1 MLVLTVFV
9 CAGLIAGALAAGV
22 TAFVNR
28 DPAHVSHGPVHAV
41 AGATRRS
48 IERHI
53 LSERVTEIYQ
63 AANGREAM
71 ELFERYRPEF
81 VTMDLTMPEM
91 DGLTCISRMMALKPD
106 TRLMVISALGDAET
120 AIEAVERGAN
130 EYVVKPFSA
139 EELNLALANLVA
151 GA

>member
-1 MLVLTVFV
+1 MGVETVP
-9 CAGLIAGALAAGV
+9 GTSGRLLIV
-22 TAFVNR
+22 DDSSTV
-28 DPAHVSHGPVHAV
+28 
-41 AGATRRS
+41 RRS

-91 DGLTCISRMMALKPD
+91 DGLTCISKMMALKPD

-139 EELNLALANLVA
+139 EDLNLALANLVA

>member
-1 MLVLTVFV
+1 MPGTSGRLLIVDDSSTV
-9 CAGLIAGALAAGV
+9 
-22 TAFVNR
+22 
-28 DPAHVSHGPVHAV
+28 
-41 AGATRRS
+41 RRS

-53 LSERVTEIYQ
+53 LSDRVTEIYQ
-63 AANGREAM
+63 AANGREAL

-91 DGLTCISRMMALKPD
+91 DGLTCISKMMALRPD

-130 EYVVKPFSA
+130 EYVIKPFSA
-139 EELNLALANLVA
+139 EDLNLALANLVA
-151 GA
+151 GT

>member
-1 MLVLTVFV
+1 MGVETVP
-9 CAGLIAGALAAGV
+9 GTSGRLLIV
-22 TAFVNR
+22 DDSSTV
-28 DPAHVSHGPVHAV
+28 
-41 AGATRRS
+41 RRS

-63 AANGREAM
+63 AASGREAM

-91 DGLTCISRMMALKPD
+91 DGLTCISKMMALKPD
-106 TRLMVISALGDAET
+106 TRLMVISALGDSET

-139 EELNLALANLVA
+139 EDLNLALANLIA
-151 GA
+151 KA

>member
-1 MLVLTVFV
+1 MGARTVLGTSGRLLIVDDSSTV
-9 CAGLIAGALAAGV
+9 
-22 TAFVNR
+22 
-28 DPAHVSHGPVHAV
+28 
-41 AGATRRS
+41 RRS

-53 LSERVTEIYQ
+53 FSDRVTEIYQ
-63 AANGREAM
+63 AANGHEAM

-106 TRLMVISALGDAET
+106 TRLMVISALGDATT

-139 EELNLALANLVA
+139 EDLNLALANLIA
-151 GA
+151 EA

>member
-1 MLVLTVFV
+1 MQGTSGRLLIVDDSSTV
-9 CAGLIAGALAAGV
+9 
-22 TAFVNR
+22 
-28 DPAHVSHGPVHAV
+28 
-41 AGATRRS
+41 RRS

-53 LSERVTEIYQ
+53 FSNRVTEIYQ
-63 AANGREAM
+63 AANGLEAM

-91 DGLTCISRMMALKPD
+91 DGLTCISKMMALKPD

-139 EELNLALANLVA
+139 EDLNLALANLVA
-151 GA
+151 GI

>member
-1 MLVLTVFV
+1 MPGTRGKLLIVDDSSTV
-9 CAGLIAGALAAGV
+9 
-22 TAFVNR
+22 
-28 DPAHVSHGPVHAV
+28 
-41 AGATRRS
+41 RRS

-53 LSERVTEIYQ
+53 LSDRVTEIYQ

-71 ELFERYRPEF
+71 ELFERHRPEF

-91 DGLTCISRMMALKPD
+91 DGLTCISKMMALKPD

-139 EELNLALANLVA
+139 RDLNLALANLVV

>member
-1 MLVLTVFV
+1 MKGTRGKLLIVDDSSTV
-9 CAGLIAGALAAGV
+9 
-22 TAFVNR
+22 
-28 DPAHVSHGPVHAV
+28 
-41 AGATRRS
+41 RRS

-53 LSERVTEIYQ
+53 FSNQVTEIYQ

-71 ELFERYRPEF
+71 ELFERHRPEF

-91 DGLTCISRMMALKPD
+91 DGLTCISKMMALKPD

-139 EELNLALANLVA
+139 EDLNLALANLVA
-151 GA
+151 SA

>member
-1 MLVLTVFV
+1 MGVRTVLLTRGRLLIVDDSSTV
-9 CAGLIAGALAAGV
+9 
-22 TAFVNR
+22 
-28 DPAHVSHGPVHAV
+28 
-41 AGATRRS
+41 RRS

-53 LSERVTEIYQ
+53 FSDRVSEIYQ

-91 DGLTCISRMMALKPD
+91 DGLTCISKMMALKPD

-139 EELNLALANLVA
+139 EDLNLALANLVA

>member
-1 MLVLTVFV
+1 MGVETVQ
-9 CAGLIAGALAAGV
+9 GTSGRLLIV
-22 TAFVNR
+22 DDSSTV
-28 DPAHVSHGPVHAV
+28 
-41 AGATRRS
+41 RRS

-91 DGLTCISRMMALKPD
+91 DGLTCISKMMALKPD
-106 TRLMVISALGDAET
+106 TRLMVISALGDTET

-139 EELNLALANLVA
+139 EDLNLALANLVA

>member
-1 MLVLTVFV
+1 MGVRTVP
-9 CAGLIAGALAAGV
+9 GTSGRLLIV
-22 TAFVNR
+22 DDSSTV
-28 DPAHVSHGPVHAV
+28 
-41 AGATRRS
+41 RRS

-53 LSERVTEIYQ
+53 LSDRVTEIYQ

-91 DGLTCISRMMALKPD
+91 DGLTCISKMMALKPD

-139 EELNLALANLVA
+139 EDLNLALANLVA
-151 GA
+151 GT

>member
-1 MLVLTVFV
+1 MRGTRGRLLIVDDSSTV
-9 CAGLIAGALAAGV
+9 
-22 TAFVNR
+22 
-28 DPAHVSHGPVHAV
+28 
-41 AGATRRS
+41 RRS

-53 LSERVTEIYQ
+53 LSDRVTEIYQ

-91 DGLTCISRMMALKPD
+91 DGLTCISKMMALKPD

-139 EELNLALANLVA
+139 EDLNLALANLVA
-151 GA
+151 GT

>member
-1 MLVLTVFV
+1 MGVKTVP
-9 CAGLIAGALAAGV
+9 GTRGRLLIV
-22 TAFVNR
+22 DDSSTV
-28 DPAHVSHGPVHAV
+28 
-41 AGATRRS
+41 RRS

-53 LSERVTEIYQ
+53 LSDRVTEIYQ

-91 DGLTCISRMMALKPD
+91 DGLTCISKMMALKPD

-130 EYVVKPFSA
+130 EYVVKPFSP
-139 EELNLALANLVA
+139 EDLNLALANLVA
-151 GA
+151 ES

>member
-1 MLVLTVFV
+1 MPGTSGRLLIVDDSSTV
-9 CAGLIAGALAAGV
+9 
-22 TAFVNR
+22 
-28 DPAHVSHGPVHAV
+28 
-41 AGATRRS
+41 RRS

-91 DGLTCISRMMALKPD
+91 DGLTCISKMMALKPD

-130 EYVVKPFSA
+130 EYVVKPFSV
-139 EELNLALANLVA
+139 EDLNLALANLVA
-151 GA
+151 GV

>member
-1 MLVLTVFV
+1 MPGTSGKLLIVDDSSTV
-9 CAGLIAGALAAGV
+9 
-22 TAFVNR
+22 
-28 DPAHVSHGPVHAV
+28 
-41 AGATRRS
+41 RRS

-71 ELFERYRPEF
+71 ELFERYRPEY

-91 DGLTCISRMMALKPD
+91 DGLTCISKMMTLKPD

-139 EELNLALANLVA
+139 EDLNLALDNLVA

>member
-1 MLVLTVFV
+1 LLIVDDSSTV
-9 CAGLIAGALAAGV
+9 
-22 TAFVNR
+22 
-28 DPAHVSHGPVHAV
+28 
-41 AGATRRS
+41 RRS

-53 LSERVTEIYQ
+53 LSNRVTEIYQ

-91 DGLTCISRMMALKPD
+91 DGLTCISKMMALKPD
-106 TRLMVISALGDAET
+106 TRLMVISALGDATT

-139 EELNLALANLVA
+139 EELNLALANLIA
-151 GA
+151 EA

>member
-1 MLVLTVFV
+1 MPGTSGRLLIVDDSSTV
-9 CAGLIAGALAAGV
+9 
-22 TAFVNR
+22 
-28 DPAHVSHGPVHAV
+28 
-41 AGATRRS
+41 RRS

-53 LSERVTEIYQ
+53 LSDRVTEIYQ

-71 ELFERYRPEF
+71 ELFERYLPEF

-91 DGLTCISRMMALKPD
+91 DGLTCISKMMALKPD

-139 EELNLALANLVA
+139 EDLNLALANLVA
-151 GA
+151 GV

>member
-1 MLVLTVFV
+1 MGVRTVLGTSGSLLIVDDSSTV
-9 CAGLIAGALAAGV
+9 
-22 TAFVNR
+22 
-28 DPAHVSHGPVHAV
+28 
-41 AGATRRS
+41 RRS

-53 LSERVTEIYQ
+53 FSNRVTEIYQ
-63 AANGREAM
+63 AANGREAL

-91 DGLTCISRMMALKPD
+91 DGLTCISKMMALKPD

-130 EYVVKPFSA
+130 EYVIKPFSP
-139 EELNLALANLVA
+139 EDLNLALANLVA
-151 GA
+151 GT

>member
-1 MLVLTVFV
+1 MGVRTVLETSGRLLIVDDSSTV
-9 CAGLIAGALAAGV
+9 
-22 TAFVNR
+22 
-28 DPAHVSHGPVHAV
+28 
-41 AGATRRS
+41 RRS

-53 LSERVTEIYQ
+53 LSDRVTAIYQ
-63 AANGREAM
+63 AGNGREAM

-91 DGLTCISRMMALKPD
+91 DGLTCISKMMALKPD

-139 EELNLALANLVA
+139 EDLNLALDNLVA

>member
-1 MLVLTVFV
+1 MGARTVLGTSGRLLIVDDSSTV
-9 CAGLIAGALAAGV
+9 
-22 TAFVNR
+22 
-28 DPAHVSHGPVHAV
+28 
-41 AGATRRS
+41 RRS

-53 LSERVTEIYQ
+53 FSDRLTEIYQ

-91 DGLTCISRMMALKPD
+91 DGLTCISKMMALKPD

-139 EELNLALANLVA
+139 EELNLALTNLIA
-151 GA
+151 EA

>member
-1 MLVLTVFV
+1 MRGTSGRLLIVDDSSTV
-9 CAGLIAGALAAGV
+9 
-22 TAFVNR
+22 
-28 DPAHVSHGPVHAV
+28 
-41 AGATRRS
+41 RRS

-53 LSERVTEIYQ
+53 FSERVTEIYQ

-91 DGLTCISRMMALKPD
+91 DGLTCISKMMSLKPD

-139 EELNLALANLVA
+139 EDLNLALANLVA
-151 GA
+151 GV

>member
-1 MLVLTVFV
+1 MGARTVS
-9 CAGLIAGALAAGV
+9 GTSGRLLIV
-22 TAFVNR
+22 DDSSTV
-28 DPAHVSHGPVHAV
+28 
-41 AGATRRS
+41 RRS

-91 DGLTCISRMMALKPD
+91 DGLTCISKMMALKPD
-106 TRLMVISALGDAET
+106 TRLMVISALGDAAT

-139 EELNLALANLVA
+139 EDLNSALANLIA
-151 GA
+151 EA

>member
-1 MLVLTVFV
+1 MLGTSGRLLIVDDSSTV
-9 CAGLIAGALAAGV
+9 
-22 TAFVNR
+22 
-28 DPAHVSHGPVHAV
+28 
-41 AGATRRS
+41 RRS

-91 DGLTCISRMMALKPD
+91 DGLTCISKMMALKPD

-139 EELNLALANLVA
+139 EDLNLALANLVA

>member
-1 MLVLTVFV
+1 MGARTVS
-9 CAGLIAGALAAGV
+9 GTSGRLLIV
-22 TAFVNR
+22 DDSSTV
-28 DPAHVSHGPVHAV
+28 
-41 AGATRRS
+41 RRS

-53 LSERVTEIYQ
+53 FSNRVTEIYQ

-91 DGLTCISRMMALKPD
+91 DGLTCISKMMALKPD
-106 TRLMVISALGDAET
+106 TRLMVISALGDATT

-139 EELNLALANLVA
+139 EDLNLALANLIA
-151 GA
+151 EA

>member
-1 MLVLTVFV
+1 MGVRTVLGTRGKLLIVDDSSTV
-9 CAGLIAGALAAGV
+9 
-22 TAFVNR
+22 
-28 DPAHVSHGPVHAV
+28 
-41 AGATRRS
+41 RRS

-53 LSERVTEIYQ
+53 FSNRVTEIYQ

-91 DGLTCISRMMALKPD
+91 DGMTCISKMMALKPD

-130 EYVVKPFSA
+130 EYVVKPFSP
-139 EELNLALANLVA
+139 EDLNLALANLV
-151 GA
+151 GLEER

>member
-1 MLVLTVFV
+1 MPGTSGRLLIVDDSSTV
-9 CAGLIAGALAAGV
+9 
-22 TAFVNR
+22 
-28 DPAHVSHGPVHAV
+28 
-41 AGATRRS
+41 RRS

-53 LSERVTEIYQ
+53 LSDRVTEIYQ

-139 EELNLALANLVA
+139 EDLNLALDNLVA
-151 GA
+151 GT

>member
-1 MLVLTVFV
+1 MGVRTVLETSGRLLIVDDSSTV
-9 CAGLIAGALAAGV
+9 
-22 TAFVNR
+22 
-28 DPAHVSHGPVHAV
+28 
-41 AGATRRS
+41 RRS

-53 LSERVTEIYQ
+53 LSDRVTAIYQ
-63 AANGREAM
+63 AGNGREAM

-91 DGLTCISRMMALKPD
+91 DGLTCISKMMALKPD

-139 EELNLALANLVA
+139 EDLNLALANLIA
-151 GA
+151 EAR

>member
-1 MLVLTVFV
+1 MGVRTVLGTSGTLLIVDDSSTV
-9 CAGLIAGALAAGV
+9 
-22 TAFVNR
+22 
-28 DPAHVSHGPVHAV
+28 
-41 AGATRRS
+41 RRS

-91 DGLTCISRMMALKPD
+91 DGLTCISKMMALKPD

-139 EELNLALANLVA
+139 EDLNLALANLVA
-151 GA
+151 GV